1 MESLH
6 VWRGR
11 KLVEYS
17 TIFLKIVTMKY
28 CFTMEKERREKRN
41 NGEKREEQGAGGFHH
56 SKREMAHIF
65 PFLP

>member
-17 TIFLKIVTMKY
+17 TIFLKIVTMIY

-41 NGEKREEQGAGGFHH
+41 NGEKREEQGGGGFHH
-56 SKREMAHIF
+56 SKREMAHKF